1 MFRGTIQVGFK
12 LTPVDPLIAEVDR
25 VVFIRTGSVTHH
37 QDYSQVYVEASFNVI
52 NETFLNDLMLGT
64 LQVTVPG
71 PSLMP
76 PGYYHLFIVGNNGQ
90 HRVPSASKLI
100 KID

>member
-1 MFRGTIQVGFK
+1 VFRGTIQVGFK
-12 LTPVDPLIAEVDR
+12 LNPVNPLISAVDR

-37 QDYSQVYVEASFNVI
+37 QDYSQVYVEASFNVV
-52 NETFLNDLMLGT
+52 NETFLDQTKIGT

-90 HRVPSASKLI
+90 YRVLSASNLI